1 MTYTIIIDTE
11 TTGLTHEPD
20 ARPWQ
25 IAALVLDADLTQ
37 IASCVIEGCPDVM
50 NENAQEALSFS
61 SKTVADIQR
70 LPPLSQSLPA
80 LISFLNALPNA
91 KLTAYNIPFDRVM
104 LERVGITTKIPWA
117 PCVMETAKTIMVK
130 SDRNPLP
137 WNDYFQDYKIP
148 KLTEAAAFFNVT
160 PHEPAHRAIGDARTT
175 AAIVRAMKGL

>member
-11 TTGLTHEPD
+11 TTGLVHEPD

-25 IAALVLDADLTQ
+25 IAAVVLDADLTQ

-61 SKTVADIQR
+61 HKTVADIQR

-80 LISFLNALPNA
+80 LVSFLNALPNA

-104 LERVGITTKIPWA
+104 LGRVGITTHDDQWG
-117 PCVMETAKTIMVK
+117 PCVKQ
-130 SDRNPLP
+130 L
-137 WNDYFQDYKIP
+137 
-148 KLTEAAAFFNVT
+148 AATYNGHPTRLIEISKQFGI
-160 PHEPAHRAIGDARTT
+160 PHERAHDALADCITT
-175 AAIVRAMKGL
+175 AAVLRRLTIRGL